1 VSTPRCRSENFCS
14 IPSTSGNAPR
24 TRLRAATGVLSH
36 GSEFGVHRDA
46 DEVLYV
52 TRGRGHA
59 VLGADTVPVQPGSV
73 MFVPQNTP
81 HGLVNSSDQSL
92 EYFVV
97 HSPQTSAA
105 GFRRRA
111 ALPGPHCPRQT
122 P

>member
-1 VSTPRCRSENFCS
+1 
-14 IPSTSGNAPR
+14 
-24 TRLRAATGVLSH
+24 VLSR

-52 TRGRGHA
+52 THGRGHA
-59 VLGADTVPVQPGSV
+59 VVGADTVPVEPGSV

-81 HGLVNSSDQSL
+81 HGLVNSSEQPL

-97 HSPQTSAA
+97 HSPQTSAD

-111 ALPGPHCPRQT
+111 ARPGPYCPRRA